1 MNFNKLY
8 KTVASGTQTGTGIT
22 TETRTRGHHN
32 PKYAD
37 LDANGTHAVIEASHV
52 GQRFTSEKGG
62 ETTVLDDISF
72 NLHEGE
78 IVAILGR
85 SGAGKSTFLR
95 ILAGLIQPT
104 SGQVSYRGK
113 ALNGP
118 NPGVALV
125 FQTFALMPWLT
136 VEDNVELGLEA
147 RGVPREER
155 HKRALA
161 AIDAIGL
168 DGFESAY
175 PKELSGG
182 MKQRIG
188 IARALVLRPD
198 ALFMDEPFSA
208 LDVLTAENLRQEV
221 LKLWNSNRSGI
232 KSILI
237 VTHNIEEA
245 VQMADRVVV
254 LGSHPGHLIAQ
265 VPVNLPRPRDKHSP
279 EFEAMVDKLYTI
291 LTGQESQRSRAN
303 AVNDN
308 AENTEAGTAVKSGT
322 TEKSS
327 SDGYGYDTTDS
338 GHVKGSQEAKRSD
351 NLTQGD
357 GTAQTGGANDT
368 DVQTSALGRHST
380 TTKRDGDNATNGYD
394 TIAPAPDVDGS
405 HGQANKHDHAGG
417 LSQHDTSSGNGKN
430 GNANANGTDDSGS
443 MSSDSRT
450 DRNRHDDSNDADN
463 AQAKANAKLT
473 AHENVVKTKKNGAPD
488 ELLPNATPGGLA
500 GLLDVVSNYEGG
512 VDLADLAADLSF
524 EVDDLFP
531 LIDAGTM
538 LGLLTV
544 SRGHCTVTRD
554 GDRWCHADV
563 LEAKKLFAQ
572 LIMDHAP
579 LVRTI
584 DWALRNHPDKGLR
597 GELILDLLRSQHTD
611 EEAQQQFD
619 IAVTWGRYGELFDY
633 DADDDQ
639 LTLDDAN
646 R

>member
-1 MNFNKLY
+1 MNFNKLH
-8 KTVASGTQTGTGIT
+8 KTVTGNSEADTIT
-22 TETRTRGHHN
+22 TANTRERNHRPAN
-32 PKYAD
+32 PNFAD
-37 LDANGTHAVIEASHV
+37 LDANHISTVIEASHIS
-52 GQRFTSEKGG
+52 QSFTSEKGN
-62 ETTVLDDISF
+62 ETTVLNDISF
-72 NLHEGE
+72 DLHEGE

-95 ILAGLIQPT
+95 ILAGLIPPT
-104 SGQVSYRGK
+104 TGQVSYRGK
-113 ALNGP
+113 ELSGP

-125 FQTFALMPWLT
+125 FQTFALMPWLS
-136 VEDNVELGLEA
+136 VKDNVELGLEA
-147 RGVPREER
+147 RGIPRAQR
-155 HKRALA
+155 KKMALE

-221 LKLWNSNRSGI
+221 LKLWNNKQSDI

-265 VPVNLPRPRDKHSP
+265 VPVDLPRPRDKHTP
-279 EFEAMVDKLYTI
+279 AFEAMVDKLYTI
-291 LTGQESQRSRAN
+291 LTGQESQN
-303 AVNDN
+303 NN
-308 AENTEAGTAVKSGT
+308 ENTDEDRGKAAAGQSDSSTPQTEAAASDALVSQTGENPERPDSSGHTNVKDEQNGKDEWSQDTANKQ
-322 TEKSS
+322 
-327 SDGYGYDTTDS
+327 TTDERKA
-338 GHVKGSQEAKRSD
+338 HDA
-351 NLTQGD
+351 TQ
-357 GTAQTGGANDT
+357 ALANE
-368 DVQTSALGRHST
+368 
-380 TTKRDGDNATNGYD
+380 
-394 TIAPAPDVDGS
+394 
-405 HGQANKHDHAGG
+405 
-417 LSQHDTSSGNGKN
+417 
-430 GNANANGTDDSGS
+430 
-443 MSSDSRT
+443 
-450 DRNRHDDSNDADN
+450 
-463 AQAKANAKLT
+463 KLT
-473 AHENVVKTKKNGAPD
+473 AHKNDTKAKNIDAGT

-500 GLLDVVSNYEGG
+500 GLLDVVSNYQDG
-512 VDLADLAADLSF
+512 VDLSDLAADLSF

-531 LIDAGTM
+531 LIDAATM

-544 SRGHCTVTRD
+544 DNGHCSITKE
-554 GDRWCHADV
+554 GDRWCHAGV
-563 LEAKKLFAQ
+563 LEAKQLFAQ
-572 LIMDHAP
+572 LVMDHAP

-584 DWALRNHPDKGLR
+584 DRALRNNPDKDLR

-633 DADDDQ
+633 DSDDDK
-639 LTLDDAN
+639 LTLDDASK
-646 R
+646 

>member
-8 KTVASGTQTGTGIT
+8 KTVASGTETGTAAT
-22 TETRTRGHHN
+22 TRTRGRHN

-37 LDANGTHAVIEASHV
+37 LDANGTHTVIEASHIS
-52 GQRFTSEKGG
+52 QSFTSEKGN

-104 SGQVSYRGK
+104 SGKVSYRGK
-113 ALNGP
+113 ELDGP

-155 HKRALA
+155 HKRALE

-221 LKLWNSNRSGI
+221 LKLWNNNQSGI

-279 EFEAMVDKLYTI
+279 EFEAMVDKLYAI
-291 LTGQESQRSRAN
+291 LTGQESQRSRQIAQKKAENASAATSTEAQNSAKDSAQTSSSKSDNDNKSAN
-303 AVNDN
+303 SSKSTDSRGNGKGSGQTSGAVND
-308 AENTEAGTAVKSGT
+308 
-322 TEKSS
+322 
-327 SDGYGYDTTDS
+327 
-338 GHVKGSQEAKRSD
+338 
-351 NLTQGD
+351 
-357 GTAQTGGANDT
+357 
-368 DVQTSALGRHST
+368 
-380 TTKRDGDNATNGYD
+380 
-394 TIAPAPDVDGS
+394 
-405 HGQANKHDHAGG
+405 HA
-417 LSQHDTSSGNGKN
+417 
-430 GNANANGTDDSGS
+430 A
-443 MSSDSRT
+443 
-450 DRNRHDDSNDADN
+450 
-463 AQAKANAKLT
+463 AQAKANEKLT
-473 AHENVVKTKKNGAPD
+473 AHENDTKVKDNNART

-500 GLLDVVSNYEGG
+500 GLLDVVSNYQGG

-544 SRGHCTVTRD
+544 NNGHCTITRE

-584 DWALRNHPDKGLR
+584 DRALRNHPDRGLR

-639 LTLDDAN
+639 LTLDEAN
-646 R
+646 K

>member
-8 KTVASGTQTGTGIT
+8 KTVASGTETGGATAT
-22 TETRTRGHHN
+22 ATRTRGRHN

-37 LDANGTHAVIEASHV
+37 LDANGTQTVIEASHIS
-52 GQRFTSEKGG
+52 QSFTSEKGN
-62 ETTVLDDISF
+62 ETTVLDNISF

-104 SGQVSYRGK
+104 SGTVSYRGK
-113 ALNGP
+113 ELTGP

-147 RGVPREER
+147 RGIPREER
-155 HKRALA
+155 HKLALQ

-221 LKLWNSNRSGI
+221 LKLWNNNQSGI

-265 VPVNLPRPRDKHSP
+265 VPVNLPRPRDKHTP
-279 EFEAMVDKLYTI
+279 EFEAMVDKLYAI
-291 LTGQESQRSRAN
+291 LTGQESQRSRQN
-303 AVNDN
+303 AQN
-308 AENTEAGTAVKSGT
+308 AQKQAGNASGPASAT
-322 TEKSS
+322 TQNIA
-327 SDGYGYDTTDS
+327 GN
-338 GHVKGSQEAKRSD
+338 A
-351 NLTQGD
+351 
-357 GTAQTGGANDT
+357 
-368 DVQTSALGRHST
+368 ST
-380 TTKRDGDNATNGYD
+380 TSEASGDK
-394 TIAPAPDVDGS
+394 DGS
-405 HGQANKHDHAGG
+405 HETNAAATNQDNGEGSSQASGATDDHA
-417 LSQHDTSSGNGKN
+417 
-430 GNANANGTDDSGS
+430 A
-443 MSSDSRT
+443 
-450 DRNRHDDSNDADN
+450 
-463 AQAKANAKLT
+463 AQAVASEKLA
-473 AHENVVKTKKNGAPD
+473 AHENNTKAKETNART

-544 SRGHCTVTRD
+544 SNGHCTITRE

-584 DWALRNHPDKGLR
+584 DRALRNHPDKGLR

-646 R
+646 K

>member
-8 KTVASGTQTGTGIT
+8 KTVASSTQTGTAT
-22 TETRTRGHHN
+22 ATRKHGHRD
-32 PKYAD
+32 YGD
-37 LDANGTHAVIEASHV
+37 LDANGTRTVIEASHIS
-52 GQRFTSEKGG
+52 QSFTSEKGN

-155 HKRALA
+155 HKRALE

-221 LKLWNSNRSGI
+221 LKLWNNNQSGI

-265 VPVNLPRPRDKHSP
+265 VPVDLPRPRDKHTP

-291 LTGQESQRSRAN
+291 LTGQEAQRSHAN
-303 AVNDN
+303 QPATGAGNSKSASTTAQQTAVGAKESSPLNGSDN
-308 AENTEAGTAVKSGT
+308 AAGTN
-322 TEKSS
+322 
-327 SDGYGYDTTDS
+327 
-338 GHVKGSQEAKRSD
+338 GSQ
-351 NLTQGD
+351 T
-357 GTAQTGGANDT
+357 
-368 DVQTSALGRHST
+368 
-380 TTKRDGDNATNGYD
+380 
-394 TIAPAPDVDGS
+394 
-405 HGQANKHDHAGG
+405 
-417 LSQHDTSSGNGKN
+417 NGKN
-430 GNANANGTDDSGS
+430 GSDSLTGEHGHDEASAQGNDDS
-443 MSSDSRT
+443 
-450 DRNRHDDSNDADN
+450 DN
-463 AQAKANAKLT
+463 ADLFNALDDHSKAQTVANEKL
-473 AHENVVKTKKNGAPD
+473 AVHENDTKAKESNARA

-544 SRGHCTVTRD
+544 SNGHCTITRE

-584 DWALRNHPDKGLR
+584 DRALRNHPDRGLR

-639 LTLDDAN
+639 LTLDEAN
-646 R
+646 K

>member
-1 MNFNKLY
+1 MNFNKLH
-8 KTVASGTQTGTGIT
+8 KTVTGNSEADTIT
-22 TETRTRGHHN
+22 TANTRERNHRPVN
-32 PKYAD
+32 PNFAD
-37 LDANGTHAVIEASHV
+37 LDANNTHTVIEASHIS
-52 GQRFTSEKGG
+52 QSFTSEKGN
-62 ETTVLDDISF
+62 ETTVLNDISF
-72 NLHEGE
+72 DLHEGE

-95 ILAGLIQPT
+95 ILAGLIPPT
-104 SGQVSYRGK
+104 TGQVSYRGK
-113 ALNGP
+113 ELSGP

-125 FQTFALMPWLT
+125 FQTFALMPWLS
-136 VEDNVELGLEA
+136 VKDNVELGLEA
-147 RGVPREER
+147 RGIPRAQRE
-155 HKRALA
+155 KMALE

-221 LKLWNSNRSGI
+221 LKLWNNKQSDI

-265 VPVNLPRPRDKHSP
+265 VPVDLPRPRDKHTP
-279 EFEAMVDKLYTI
+279 AFEAMVDKLYTI
-291 LTGQESQRSRAN
+291 LTGQESQN
-303 AVNDN
+303 NN
-308 AENTEAGTAVKSGT
+308 ENTDENSGKAAAGQSDSSTPQTEAATSDASVSQTDENPERPDSSGHTNVKDEQNGKDEWSQDTASKQ
-322 TEKSS
+322 
-327 SDGYGYDTTDS
+327 TTDER
-338 GHVKGSQEAKRSD
+338 EAHD
-351 NLTQGD
+351 ATQ
-357 GTAQTGGANDT
+357 
-368 DVQTSALGRHST
+368 AL
-380 TTKRDGDNATNGYD
+380 ATE
-394 TIAPAPDVDGS
+394 
-405 HGQANKHDHAGG
+405 
-417 LSQHDTSSGNGKN
+417 
-430 GNANANGTDDSGS
+430 
-443 MSSDSRT
+443 
-450 DRNRHDDSNDADN
+450 
-463 AQAKANAKLT
+463 KLT
-473 AHENVVKTKKNGAPD
+473 AHKNDTKAKNTDAGT

-500 GLLDVVSNYEGG
+500 GLLDVVSNYRDG
-512 VDLADLAADLSF
+512 VDLSDLAADLSF

-531 LIDAGTM
+531 LIDAATM

-544 SRGHCTVTRD
+544 DNGHCVITKE
-554 GDRWCHADV
+554 GDRWCHAGV
-563 LEAKKLFAQ
+563 LKAKQIFAQ
-572 LIMDHAP
+572 LVMDHAP

-584 DWALRNHPDKGLR
+584 DRALRNNPDKDLR

-633 DADDDQ
+633 DSDDDK

-646 R
+646 K

>member
-8 KTVASGTQTGTGIT
+8 KTVANGTETGSAAT
-22 TETRTRGHHN
+22 TRTRNQN
-32 PKYAD
+32 PKYSDLNAD
-37 LDANGTHAVIEASHV
+37 GAHTVIEASHIS
-52 GQRFTSEKGG
+52 QSFTSEKGN

-72 NLHEGE
+72 DLHEGE

-113 ALNGP
+113 ALDGP

-155 HKRALA
+155 HQRALK

-221 LKLWNSNRSGI
+221 LKLWNNNQSGI

-279 EFEAMVDKLYTI
+279 EFEAMVDKLYAI
-291 LTGQESQRSRAN
+291 LTGQEAQRSSHTNTSVAGTGSAKTDSTSEQSNTAGAAESSASKDFDNGSSASNNTSYTNDTNGSSNPTDAENHEASESRGNTDSNRAEPEPNRRQSQRGGLDDHSKAQ
-303 AVNDN
+303 
-308 AENTEAGTAVKSGT
+308 TEAS
-322 TEKSS
+322 EKL
-327 SDGYGYDTTDS
+327 
-338 GHVKGSQEAKRSD
+338 A
-351 NLTQGD
+351 
-357 GTAQTGGANDT
+357 
-368 DVQTSALGRHST
+368 
-380 TTKRDGDNATNGYD
+380 
-394 TIAPAPDVDGS
+394 
-405 HGQANKHDHAGG
+405 
-417 LSQHDTSSGNGKN
+417 
-430 GNANANGTDDSGS
+430 
-443 MSSDSRT
+443 
-450 DRNRHDDSNDADN
+450 
-463 AQAKANAKLT
+463 
-473 AHENVVKTKKNGAPD
+473 AHENDTKIKDNNART

-500 GLLDVVSNYEGG
+500 GLLDVVSNYQGG

-544 SRGHCTVTRD
+544 DNGHCTITRD

-584 DWALRNHPDKGLR
+584 DRALRNHPDRGLR

-646 R
+646 K

>member
-1 MNFNKLY
+1 MNFNKLH
-8 KTVASGTQTGTGIT
+8 KTVTGNSEADTIT
-22 TETRTRGHHN
+22 TANTRERNRRPVN
-32 PKYAD
+32 PNFAD
-37 LDANGTHAVIEASHV
+37 LDANNTHTVIEASHIS
-52 GQRFTSEKGG
+52 QSFTSEKGN
-62 ETTVLDDISF
+62 ETTVLNDISF
-72 NLHEGE
+72 DLHEGE

-95 ILAGLIQPT
+95 ILAGLIPPT
-104 SGQVSYRGK
+104 TGQVSYRGK
-113 ALNGP
+113 ELSGP

-125 FQTFALMPWLT
+125 FQTFALMPWLS
-136 VEDNVELGLEA
+136 VKDNVELGLEA
-147 RGVPREER
+147 RGIPRAQRE
-155 HKRALA
+155 KMALE

-221 LKLWNSNRSGI
+221 LKLWNNKQSDI

-265 VPVNLPRPRDKHSP
+265 VPVDLPRPRDKHTP
-279 EFEAMVDKLYTI
+279 AFEAMVDKLYTI
-291 LTGQESQRSRAN
+291 LTGQESQN
-303 AVNDN
+303 NN
-308 AENTEAGTAVKSGT
+308 ENTDENSGKAAAGQSASSTPQTETAASDASVSQTGENPERPNSSDHTNVKDEQNGKDEWSQDTASKQTTDEREAHDATQALATEKLTTHKNDTKAKNTDAGT
-322 TEKSS
+322 
-327 SDGYGYDTTDS
+327 
-338 GHVKGSQEAKRSD
+338 
-351 NLTQGD
+351 
-357 GTAQTGGANDT
+357 
-368 DVQTSALGRHST
+368 
-380 TTKRDGDNATNGYD
+380 
-394 TIAPAPDVDGS
+394 
-405 HGQANKHDHAGG
+405 
-417 LSQHDTSSGNGKN
+417 
-430 GNANANGTDDSGS
+430 
-443 MSSDSRT
+443 
-450 DRNRHDDSNDADN
+450 
-463 AQAKANAKLT
+463 
-473 AHENVVKTKKNGAPD
+473 

-500 GLLDVVSNYEGG
+500 GLLDVVSNYRDG
-512 VDLADLAADLSF
+512 VDLSDLAADLSF

-531 LIDAGTM
+531 LIDAATM

-544 SRGHCTVTRD
+544 DNGHCVITKE

-563 LEAKKLFAQ
+563 LEAKQIFAQ
-572 LIMDHAP
+572 LVMDHAP

-584 DWALRNHPDKGLR
+584 DRALRNNPDKDLR

-633 DADDDQ
+633 DSDDDK

-646 R
+646 K

>member
-1 MNFNKLY
+1 MNFNKLLNA
-8 KTVASGTQTGTGIT
+8 VASETRTGGATAAA
-22 TETRTRGHHN
+22 TRTRGRRRTN
-32 PKYAD
+32 PDFAD
-37 LDANGTHAVIEASHV
+37 LDANATHTVIEASHIS
-52 GQRFTSEKGG
+52 QRFTSEKGH

-78 IVAILGR
+78 IVAVLGR

-95 ILAGLIQPT
+95 ILAGLVEP
-104 SGQVSYRGK
+104 SDGQVSYRGK
-113 ALNGP
+113 ALDGP

-136 VEDNVELGLEA
+136 VQANVELGLEA
-147 RGVPREER
+147 NGMPRAKR
-155 HKRALA
+155 HELALA

-182 MKQRIG
+182 MRQRVG

-221 LKLWNSNRSGI
+221 LKLYQNRENAI

-265 VPVNLPRPRDKHSP
+265 VPIDLSRPRDKHSA
-279 EFEAMVDKLYTI
+279 EFEATVDRLYAI
-291 LTGQESQRSRAN
+291 LTGKSRA
-303 AVNDN
+303 
-308 AENTEAGTAVKSGT
+308 
-322 TEKSS
+322 
-327 SDGYGYDTTDS
+327 TDS
-338 GHVKGSQEAKRSD
+338 QKSEKE
-351 NLTQGD
+351 
-357 GTAQTGGANDT
+357 TARPRNSNKPSP
-368 DVQTSALGRHST
+368 VSSTSVSLST
-380 TTKRDGDNATNGYD
+380 A
-394 TIAPAPDVDGS
+394 
-405 HGQANKHDHAGG
+405 
-417 LSQHDTSSGNGKN
+417 
-430 GNANANGTDDSGS
+430 
-443 MSSDSRT
+443 
-450 DRNRHDDSNDADN
+450 DADTMKRQDN
-463 AQAKANAKLT
+463 ET
-473 AHENVVKTKKNGAPD
+473 VG
-488 ELLPNATPGGLA
+488 LLPNATPGGLA
-500 GLLDVVSNYEGG
+500 GLLDVVSNYPVG

-538 LGLLTV
+538 LGLMTV
-544 SRGHCTVTRD
+544 SRGHCTITRS
-554 GDRWCHADV
+554 GERWCHADV
-563 LEAKKLFAQ
+563 LDAKRLFAG
-572 LIMDHAP
+572 LAMEHAP

-584 DWALRNHPDKGLR
+584 DHALRHHPDKGLR
-597 GELILDLLRSQHTD
+597 GELILDLLRRQHTD
-611 EEAQQQFD
+611 EEARLQFA

-633 DADDDQ
+633 DADDDR
-639 LTLDDAN
+639 LTLDEAN

>member
-8 KTVASGTQTGTGIT
+8 KTVASGTETGTT
-22 TETRTRGHHN
+22 TATRTRGRHN
-32 PKYAD
+32 PQYAD
-37 LDANGTHAVIEASHV
+37 LDANGTHTVIEASHIS
-52 GQRFTSEKGG
+52 QSFTSEKGN

-113 ALNGP
+113 ELDGP

-155 HKRALA
+155 HKRALE

-221 LKLWNSNRSGI
+221 LKLWNNNQSGI

-279 EFEAMVDKLYTI
+279 QFEAMVDKLYAI
-291 LTGQESQRSRAN
+291 LTGQESQRSRQIAQKK
-303 AVNDN
+303 AQ
-308 AENTEAGTAVKSGT
+308 AASATTSAAAQNTTKNGAQ
-322 TEKSS
+322 SS
-327 SDGYGYDTTDS
+327 SSKSDKDSKSANPNKSTDS
-338 GHVKGSQEAKRSD
+338 QE
-351 NLTQGD
+351 NGN
-357 GTAQTGGANDT
+357 GND
-368 DVQTSALGRHST
+368 S
-380 TTKRDGDNATNGYD
+380 
-394 TIAPAPDVDGS
+394 
-405 HGQANKHDHAGG
+405 GQASSTGNDHA
-417 LSQHDTSSGNGKN
+417 
-430 GNANANGTDDSGS
+430 A
-443 MSSDSRT
+443 
-450 DRNRHDDSNDADN
+450 
-463 AQAKANAKLT
+463 AQAVANEKLA
-473 AHENVVKTKKNGAPD
+473 AHENDTKVKESNART

-500 GLLDVVSNYEGG
+500 GLLDVVSNYQGG

-544 SRGHCTVTRD
+544 NNGHCTITRE

-572 LIMDHAP
+572 LVMDHAP

-584 DWALRNHPDKGLR
+584 DRALRNHPDRGLR

-639 LTLDDAN
+639 LTLDEAN

>member
-8 KTVASGTQTGTGIT
+8 KTVASGTETGTA
-22 TETRTRGHHN
+22 TRTRDRRHVN
-32 PKYAD
+32 PKYSDLNAD
-37 LDANGTHAVIEASHV
+37 GAHTVIEANHIS
-52 GQRFTSEKGG
+52 QSFTSEKGN

-155 HKRALA
+155 HKRALK

-221 LKLWNSNRSGI
+221 LKLWNNNQSGI

-279 EFEAMVDKLYTI
+279 EFEAMVDKLYAI

-303 AVNDN
+303 TAAANGGN
-308 AENTEAGTAVKSGT
+308 SEQPAAAGNEET
-322 TEKSS
+322 SS
-327 SDGYGYDTTDS
+327 P
-338 GHVKGSQEAKRSD
+338 KGSGQSADDSAG
-351 NLTQGD
+351 NA
-357 GTAQTGGANDT
+357 AQTAD
-368 DVQTSALGRHST
+368 
-380 TTKRDGDNATNGYD
+380 
-394 TIAPAPDVDGS
+394 
-405 HGQANKHDHAGG
+405 
-417 LSQHDTSSGNGKN
+417 
-430 GNANANGTDDSGS
+430 NANG
-443 MSSDSRT
+443 SSSPADENGPDETSA
-450 DRNRHDDSNDADN
+450 HDGGKGNNANQDQSQGIGLDEHTKAQTEASEKLAVHENDT
-463 AQAKANAKLT
+463 KVKEANAR
-473 AHENVVKTKKNGAPD
+473 A

-500 GLLDVVSNYEGG
+500 GLLDVVSNYQGG

-544 SRGHCTVTRD
+544 NNGHCTITRE

-584 DWALRNHPDKGLR
+584 DRALRNHPDRGLR

-639 LTLDDAN
+639 LTLDEAN
-646 R
+646 K

>member
-8 KTVASGTQTGTGIT
+8 KTVASSTQTGTAT
-22 TETRTRGHHN
+22 STRRRRDYG
-32 PKYAD
+32 D
-37 LDANGTHAVIEASHV
+37 LDANGTRTVIEASHIS
-52 GQRFTSEKGG
+52 QSFTSEKGS

-104 SGQVSYRGK
+104 KGQVSYRGK
-113 ALNGP
+113 ALDGP

-155 HKRALA
+155 HKRALE

-221 LKLWNSNRSGI
+221 LNLWNNNQSGI

-265 VPVNLPRPRDKHSP
+265 VPIDLPRPRDKHTP
-279 EFEAMVDKLYTI
+279 EFEAMVDKLYAI

-303 AVNDN
+303 QAAAGARKSTSASTQQTTAGAKESSPLNGSDN
-308 AENTEAGTAVKSGT
+308 AAGTN
-322 TEKSS
+322 
-327 SDGYGYDTTDS
+327 
-338 GHVKGSQEAKRSD
+338 GSQA
-351 NLTQGD
+351 
-357 GTAQTGGANDT
+357 
-368 DVQTSALGRHST
+368 
-380 TTKRDGDNATNGYD
+380 
-394 TIAPAPDVDGS
+394 
-405 HGQANKHDHAGG
+405 
-417 LSQHDTSSGNGKN
+417 NGKN
-430 GNANANGTDDSGS
+430 GSGS
-443 MSSDSRT
+443 LTDEHGHDEASAQGNGNSD
-450 DRNRHDDSNDADN
+450 DADLFN
-463 AQAKANAKLT
+463 VLDDHSKAQTVANEKLT
-473 AHENVVKTKKNGAPD
+473 VHENDTKAKENNART

-544 SRGHCTVTRD
+544 SNGHCTITRE

-584 DWALRNHPDKGLR
+584 DRALRNHPDKGLR

-611 EEAQQQFD
+611 EEAQRQFE

-646 R
+646 K

>member
-1 MNFNKLY
+1 MNFNKLH
-8 KTVASGTQTGTGIT
+8 KTVTGNSEADTIT
-22 TETRTRGHHN
+22 TANTRERNHRPVN
-32 PKYAD
+32 PNFAD
-37 LDANGTHAVIEASHV
+37 LDANNTHTVIEASHIS
-52 GQRFTSEKGG
+52 QSFTSEKGN
-62 ETTVLDDISF
+62 ETTVLNDISF
-72 NLHEGE
+72 DLHEGE

-95 ILAGLIQPT
+95 ILAGLIPPT
-104 SGQVSYRGK
+104 TGQVSYRGK
-113 ALNGP
+113 ELSGP

-125 FQTFALMPWLT
+125 FQTFALMPWLS
-136 VEDNVELGLEA
+136 VKDNVELGLEA
-147 RGVPREER
+147 RGIPRAQRE
-155 HKRALA
+155 KMALE

-221 LKLWNSNRSGI
+221 LKLWNNKQSDI

-265 VPVNLPRPRDKHSP
+265 VPVDLPRPRDKHTP
-279 EFEAMVDKLYTI
+279 AFEAMVDKLYTI
-291 LTGQESQRSRAN
+291 LTGQESQN
-303 AVNDN
+303 TN
-308 AENTEAGTAVKSGT
+308 ENTDENSGKAAAGQSDSSTPQTEAATSDASVSQTDENPERPDSSGHTNVKDEQNGKDEWSQDTASKQ
-322 TEKSS
+322 
-327 SDGYGYDTTDS
+327 TTDER
-338 GHVKGSQEAKRSD
+338 EAHD
-351 NLTQGD
+351 ATQ
-357 GTAQTGGANDT
+357 
-368 DVQTSALGRHST
+368 AL
-380 TTKRDGDNATNGYD
+380 ATE
-394 TIAPAPDVDGS
+394 
-405 HGQANKHDHAGG
+405 
-417 LSQHDTSSGNGKN
+417 
-430 GNANANGTDDSGS
+430 
-443 MSSDSRT
+443 
-450 DRNRHDDSNDADN
+450 
-463 AQAKANAKLT
+463 KLT
-473 AHENVVKTKKNGAPD
+473 AHKNDTKAKNTDAGT

-500 GLLDVVSNYEGG
+500 GLLDVVSNYRDG
-512 VDLADLAADLSF
+512 VDLSDLAADLSF

-531 LIDAGTM
+531 LIDAATM

-544 SRGHCTVTRD
+544 DNGHCVITKE
-554 GDRWCHADV
+554 GDRWCHAGV
-563 LEAKKLFAQ
+563 LKAKQIFAQ
-572 LIMDHAP
+572 LVMDHAP

-584 DWALRNHPDKGLR
+584 DRALRNNPDKDLR

-633 DADDDQ
+633 DSDDDK

-646 R
+646 K

>member
-8 KTVASGTQTGTGIT
+8 KTVASGTETGTA
-22 TETRTRGHHN
+22 TRTRGHHN

-37 LDANGTHAVIEASHV
+37 LDANGTHTVIEASHIS
-52 GQRFTSEKGG
+52 QSFTSEKGN

-104 SGQVSYRGK
+104 SGKVSYRGK
-113 ALNGP
+113 ELDGP

-155 HKRALA
+155 HKRALQ

-221 LKLWNSNRSGI
+221 LKLWNNNQSGI

-279 EFEAMVDKLYTI
+279 EFEAMVDKLYAI
-291 LTGQESQRSRAN
+291 LTGQVSQRGHAN
-303 AVNDN
+303 MAAAN
-308 AENTEAGTAVKSGT
+308 AENTE
-322 TEKSS
+322 
-327 SDGYGYDTTDS
+327 TDS
-338 GHVKGSQEAKRSD
+338 TSGQENAAKPTESSALTNTGKDSIAPNSVLHSGETNASD
-351 NLTQGD
+351 NLADAANHGEIEARNDIDSNHAIQSHSQNQDQRD
-357 GTAQTGGANDT
+357 GLDDHSNAQTE
-368 DVQTSALGRHST
+368 
-380 TTKRDGDNATNGYD
+380 
-394 TIAPAPDVDGS
+394 
-405 HGQANKHDHAGG
+405 
-417 LSQHDTSSGNGKN
+417 
-430 GNANANGTDDSGS
+430 
-443 MSSDSRT
+443 
-450 DRNRHDDSNDADN
+450 ADE
-463 AQAKANAKLT
+463 KLA
-473 AHENVVKTKKNGAPD
+473 AHENDTKIKDNNART

-500 GLLDVVSNYEGG
+500 GLLDVVSNYQGG

-544 SRGHCTVTRD
+544 NNGHCTITRD
-554 GDRWCHADV
+554 GERWCHADV

-584 DWALRNHPDKGLR
+584 DKALRNHPDRGLR

-639 LTLDDAN
+639 LTLDEAN
-646 R
+646 K

>member
-1 MNFNKLY
+1 MNFNKLH
-8 KTVASGTQTGTGIT
+8 KTVTGNSEVDTIT
-22 TETRTRGHHN
+22 TANTRERNHRPVN
-32 PKYAD
+32 PNFAD
-37 LDANGTHAVIEASHV
+37 LDANNTHTVIEASHIS
-52 GQRFTSEKGG
+52 QSFTSEKGN
-62 ETTVLDDISF
+62 ETTVLNDISF
-72 NLHEGE
+72 DLHEGE

-95 ILAGLIQPT
+95 ILAGLIPPT
-104 SGQVSYRGK
+104 TGQVSYRGK
-113 ALNGP
+113 ELSGP

-125 FQTFALMPWLT
+125 FQTFALMPWLS
-136 VEDNVELGLEA
+136 VKDNVELGLEA
-147 RGVPREER
+147 RGIPRAQRE
-155 HKRALA
+155 KMALE

-221 LKLWNSNRSGI
+221 LKLWNNKQSDI

-265 VPVNLPRPRDKHSP
+265 VPVDLPRPRDKHTP
-279 EFEAMVDKLYTI
+279 AFEAMVDKLYTI
-291 LTGQESQRSRAN
+291 LTGQESQN
-303 AVNDN
+303 TN
-308 AENTEAGTAVKSGT
+308 ENTDENSGKAAAGQSDSSTPQTEAATSDASVSQTDENPERPDSSGHTNVKDEQNGKDEWSQDTASKQ
-322 TEKSS
+322 
-327 SDGYGYDTTDS
+327 TTDER
-338 GHVKGSQEAKRSD
+338 EAHD
-351 NLTQGD
+351 ATQ
-357 GTAQTGGANDT
+357 
-368 DVQTSALGRHST
+368 AL
-380 TTKRDGDNATNGYD
+380 ATE
-394 TIAPAPDVDGS
+394 
-405 HGQANKHDHAGG
+405 
-417 LSQHDTSSGNGKN
+417 
-430 GNANANGTDDSGS
+430 
-443 MSSDSRT
+443 
-450 DRNRHDDSNDADN
+450 
-463 AQAKANAKLT
+463 KLT
-473 AHENVVKTKKNGAPD
+473 AHKNDTKAKNTDAGT

-500 GLLDVVSNYEGG
+500 GLLDVVSNYRDG
-512 VDLADLAADLSF
+512 VDLSDLAADLSF

-531 LIDAGTM
+531 LIDAATM

-544 SRGHCTVTRD
+544 DNGHCVITKE
-554 GDRWCHADV
+554 GDRWCHAGV
-563 LEAKKLFAQ
+563 LKAKQIFAQ
-572 LIMDHAP
+572 LVMDHAP

-584 DWALRNHPDKGLR
+584 DRALRNNPDKDLR

-633 DADDDQ
+633 DSDDDK

-646 R
+646 K

>member
-1 MNFNKLY
+1 MNFNKLH
-8 KTVASGTQTGTGIT
+8 KTVTGNSEVDTIT
-22 TETRTRGHHN
+22 TANTRERNHRPVN
-32 PKYAD
+32 PNFAD
-37 LDANGTHAVIEASHV
+37 LDANNTHTVIEASHIS
-52 GQRFTSEKGG
+52 QSFTSEKGN
-62 ETTVLDDISF
+62 ETTVLNDISF
-72 NLHEGE
+72 DLHEGE

-95 ILAGLIQPT
+95 ILAGLIPPT
-104 SGQVSYRGK
+104 NGQVSYRGK
-113 ALNGP
+113 ELSGP

-125 FQTFALMPWLT
+125 FQTFALMPWLS
-136 VEDNVELGLEA
+136 VKDNVELGLEA
-147 RGVPREER
+147 RGIPRAQRE
-155 HKRALA
+155 KMALE

-221 LKLWNSNRSGI
+221 LKLWNNKQSDI

-265 VPVNLPRPRDKHSP
+265 VPVDLPRPRDKHTP
-279 EFEAMVDKLYTI
+279 AFEAMVDKLYTI
-291 LTGQESQRSRAN
+291 LTGQESQN
-303 AVNDN
+303 TN
-308 AENTEAGTAVKSGT
+308 ENTDENSGKAAAGQSDSSTPQTEAATSDASVSQTDENPERPDSSGHTNVKDEQNGKDEWSQDTASKQ
-322 TEKSS
+322 
-327 SDGYGYDTTDS
+327 TTDER
-338 GHVKGSQEAKRSD
+338 EAHD
-351 NLTQGD
+351 ATQ
-357 GTAQTGGANDT
+357 
-368 DVQTSALGRHST
+368 AL
-380 TTKRDGDNATNGYD
+380 ATE
-394 TIAPAPDVDGS
+394 
-405 HGQANKHDHAGG
+405 
-417 LSQHDTSSGNGKN
+417 
-430 GNANANGTDDSGS
+430 
-443 MSSDSRT
+443 
-450 DRNRHDDSNDADN
+450 
-463 AQAKANAKLT
+463 KLT
-473 AHENVVKTKKNGAPD
+473 AHKNDTKAKNTDAGT

-500 GLLDVVSNYEGG
+500 GLLDVVSNYRDG
-512 VDLADLAADLSF
+512 VDLSDLAADLSF

-531 LIDAGTM
+531 LIDAATM

-544 SRGHCTVTRD
+544 DNGHCVITKE
-554 GDRWCHADV
+554 GDRWCHAGV
-563 LEAKKLFAQ
+563 LKAKQIFAQ
-572 LIMDHAP
+572 LVMDHAP

-584 DWALRNHPDKGLR
+584 DRALRNNPDKDLR

-633 DADDDQ
+633 DSDDDK

-646 R
+646 K